1 MAYNFKTNQTYNF
14 EVYGT
19 TILGNDYKNV
29 LVIGIF
35 NYKTAL
41 HFGDI
46 DVTQVQVFP
55 HLPSG
60 TPNRPEEYEYLLIQT
75 ANKGKVVLARQ
86 WINEST
92 VVQVG
97 NSKVEVTVEEAGT
110 ADIEDIRAALMQN
123 GYNKIDIRVVN

>member
-35 NYKTAL
+35 NYQTAL

-97 NSKVEVTVEEAGT
+97 NSKVVVTVEEAGT

>member
-35 NYKTAL
+35 NYQTAL

-97 NSKVEVTVEEAGT
+97 KSKVVVTVEEAGT